1 MGTNGNTREL
11 LIDVT
16 TNQNPTAPE
25 AKKKEFR
32 NYLKAGITHLPMG
45 HLDSSKIQGRRR
57 EGRGHSRK
65 EHPTGLTWLKS

>member
-1 MGTNGNTREL
+1 LVTGHRNNGQWAFQHKHKCMGTNGNTREL

-16 TNQNPTAPE
+16 NNQNTTAPE

-45 HLDSSKIQGRRR
+45 HVDSSKI
-57 EGRGHSRK
+57 
-65 EHPTGLTWLKS
+65 